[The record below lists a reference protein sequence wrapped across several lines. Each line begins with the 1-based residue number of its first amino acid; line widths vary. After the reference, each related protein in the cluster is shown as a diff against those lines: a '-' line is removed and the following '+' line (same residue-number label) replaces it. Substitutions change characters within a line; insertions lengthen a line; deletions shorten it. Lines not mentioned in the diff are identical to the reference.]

1 MVNGPISTCN
11 AKTMASEPFKNS
23 QKKDCQLLV
32 RRVSASAASLAILC
46 LLTSARIAWQTSNR
60 LASGGAKRVN
70 EPFEPAE
77 SQ

>member
-1 MVNGPISTCN
+1 MVNGLIRTCN

-23 QKKDCQLLV
+23 QKRIAGCSSEG
-32 RRVSASAASLAILC
+32 VSASAASLAILC

-70 EPFEPAE
+70 EPFEPAA
-77 SQ
+77 